1 MTSLANNSTVAA
13 AVLDWFD
20 QLQVPLPWRGSR
32 EPYRIW
38 LSEIML
44 QQTRIAAVESYYE
57 RFLSRFPTIET
68 LAAAPLDDVLKAWE
82 GLGYYSRARNLH
94 RFANCIVN
102 EHHGQ
107 FPATAEA
114 LQQLPGIGRYTAAA
128 LASIAFNQRVAV
140 LDGNVM
146 RVLARLTDFAEDI
159 TQPRAQQQ
167 LWDVAES
174 LLPAERPGDY
184 NQALMDLG
192 RLVCVPRRPHCE
204 SCPLQTHCLAFAHH
218 TTNQRP
224 VKKPKAPRQNVC
236 AVAAVIRDQQDRLL
250 LVQRPA
256 QGLWGGLWALPGGL
270 CETEESLA
278 EALHRTLRATL
289 QLEITVAEQ
298 MAVATQDLTHLRMT
312 LRAFACQITAGLP
325 EAVGVAAFA
334 WVSTTELDRYSLGKA
349 DRAIV
354 NALNQWQPRLFEELN
369 SPAQ

>member
-1 MTSLANNSTVAA
+1 MISISTPSTIANAL
-13 AVLDWFD
+13 LDWFD
-20 QLQVPLPWRGSR
+20 QLQIQLPWRGSR
-32 EPYRIW
+32 DPYRIW

-44 QQTRIAAVESYYE
+44 QQTRIKAVEGYYK
-57 RFLSRFPTIET
+57 RFLERFPTIEA
-68 LAAAPLDDVLKAWE
+68 LAAAPLDEVLKAWE
-82 GLGYYSRARNLH
+82 GLGYYTRARNLH
-94 RFANCIVN
+94 RFAQCIVN
-102 EHHGQ
+102 EHHSQ
-107 FPATAEA
+107 FPVTAEA
-114 LQQLPGIGRYTAAA
+114 LQSLPGIGRYTAAA

-159 TQPRAQQQ
+159 TPPRAQQQ

-192 RLVCVPRRPHCE
+192 RLICVPRRPHCE
-204 SCPLQTHCLAFAHH
+204 SCPWQTHCLAFAHH

-224 VKKPKAPRQNVC
+224 VKKPKAPRQNVR
-236 AVAAVIRDQQDRLL
+236 AVAAVIRDKQGRLL

-270 CETEESLA
+270 CEADESLA
-278 EALHRTLRATL
+278 EALHRTLRETL
-289 QLEITVAEQ
+289 RLEITIAQE

-325 EAVGVAAFA
+325 EAIGVAAFA
-334 WVSTTELDRYSLGKA
+334 WVPTVELDRYGLGKA

-369 SPAQ
+369 SPTQ